1 MASGMINFENL
12 DKFTFPGVGKYDIPQ
27 IEPVKA
33 YPHGE
38 FIPVNYHYTAKD
50 QASKIVHFFVD
61 DYQFIRYWNTPDKYI
76 PKLSQFSA
84 VCAPDFSTYTDM
96 PLAMQIYNHYRK
108 HWLAAYW
115 QQCGI
120 HVVPT
125 LCWSNK
131 QSYEWCFDGE
141 PQHSIVAISSVG
153 TQKSKQNQALFEKG
167 VRAALARLEP
177 SEILWY
183 GKCPEE
189 FDWNVTRIQPYYKR
203 VRRRCEN
210 GR

>member
-1 MASGMINFENL
+1 MKMYKGFDKNL
-12 DKFTFPGVGKYDIPQ
+12 KCRDFQYEIGKTYEEPTAELCEKGFHACEYPLDVFGYYAPGDMSRYC
-27 IEPVKA
+27 E
-33 YPHGE
+33 
-38 FIPVNYHYTAKD
+38 
-50 QASKIVHFFVD
+50 VD
-61 DYQFIRYWNTPDKYI
+61 LDDV
-76 PKLSQFSA
+76 S
-84 VCAPDFSTYTDM
+84 DM

>member
-1 MASGMINFENL
+1 MLNFENL
-12 DKFTFPGVGKYDIPQ
+12 DKANFLGIGKYNTPIIQPEHIDVRHLEWIP
-27 IEPVKA
+27 
-33 YPHGE
+33 
-38 FIPVNYHYTAKD
+38 FNFAKTCTD
-50 QASKIVHFFVD
+50 CATKGVHFFVD
-61 DYQFIRYWNTPDKYI
+61 DYQFQRVWNQPDRYI
-76 PKLSQFSA
+76 PLLQKFGA
-84 VCAPDFSTYTDM
+84 VCAPDFSMYTDM

-125 LCWSNK
+125 LCWSNE
-131 QSYEWCFDGE
+131 QSFEWCFDGE

-153 TQKSKQNQALFEKG
+153 TQQNKQNQALFEKG

-189 FDWNVTRIQPYYKR
+189 FDWNVTRIQPYYAR
-203 VRRRCEN
+203 VKRRCEN